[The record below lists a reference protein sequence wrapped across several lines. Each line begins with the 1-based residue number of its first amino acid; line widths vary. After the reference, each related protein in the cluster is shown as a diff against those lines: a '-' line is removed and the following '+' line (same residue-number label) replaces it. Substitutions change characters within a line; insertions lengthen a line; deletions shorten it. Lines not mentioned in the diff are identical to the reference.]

1 MFPIGVITAQDRE
14 RRTAKGFVTHELF
27 GQSIW
32 DFTTEFL
39 EKENYPTQN
48 DERILGLN
56 TG

>member
-1 MFPIGVITAQDRE
+1 MFPIGVITAEIRE

-27 GQSIW
+27 RQSIW
-32 DFTTEFL
+32 NFTTEFR

-48 DERILGLN
+48 DEKILGLN